1 MDPRVFCEPSLCRAA
16 FRVLDADGDGW
27 ITADIETLLAPSPS
41 RAQTAKSI
49 VASAR
54 TEAAAASISK
64 RSAVMLPRD
73 AEASLAEKLADY
85 MAGHSS
91 DISCRPTC
99 REPET

>member
-27 ITADIETLLAPSPS
+27 ITAPDIETLLAPSPS

-54 TEAAAASISK
+54 TDGRGRVDFKAFCE
-64 RSAVMLPRD
+64 VMLPRD

-85 MAGHSS
+85 MAAAFV
-91 DISCRPTC
+91 
-99 REPET
+99 